1 MNQEQNKSKKQRE
14 PLTGF
19 TKEDV
24 LRVAELAR
32 LSLASEEIDTMR
44 DELSAIL
51 AFISKLQEVDIRHV
65 EPTSHGGGLD
75 NALRA
80 DTRDDVTNEEEVRA
94 KNIRGAF
101 PVSQNDMLKVPPV
114 LNQDES

>member
-1 MNQEQNKSKKQRE
+1 MAEEK
-14 PLTGF
+14 F

-75 NALRA
+75 NALRE
-80 DTRDDVTNEEEVRA
+80 DTRSSASGQARDNIA
-94 KNIRGAF
+94 KNIRDAF
-101 PVSQNDMLKVPPV
+101 PVSQNDMLKVPPI
-114 LNQDES
+114 LNKDES